1 VLVFTTITLL
11 RNKLKTLHKQAQKTD
26 GSTRSFMQECIEN
39 LLAIKVFSANENVS
53 EKSGKL
59 QRENFRI
66 KMKRRNYSVFGHATY
81 NMIFSAGYIFALIFG
96 VFKIVGG
103 SLDYG
108 SLLAIL
114 QLVNNVQVPFA
125 SLSNI
130 VPKYFAMT
138 ASAERLIEIEDVK
151 EEQKKKPI
159 DKVKVYDDMQSVVFD
174 GVSFTYDRNEVLS
187 KTSLEIKKGDFV
199 AITGISGI
207 GKSTLMKL
215 LLGVYQPLDGKI
227 YLKGKFGE
235 IDIDNSTRS
244 LFSFVPQGNLIFSG
258 SIRDNLLFTGSN
270 ATDDEIYDALK
281 ISGAHEFVSSLP
293 EGLDTYIGERGLGL
307 SEGQVQRIAIAR
319 AMLSKASFLLFDEAT
334 SALDETTE
342 KEILTNL
349 KNLQGVT
356 LIIISHKKSAL
367 SICNRH
373 VSIEDG
379 CIKEAKI

>member
-1 VLVFTTITLL
+1 
-11 RNKLKTLHKQAQKTD
+11 
-26 GSTRSFMQECIEN
+26 M
-39 LLAIKVFSANENVS
+39 
-53 EKSGKL
+53 
-59 QRENFRI
+59 
-66 KMKRRNYSVFGHATY
+66 
-81 NMIFSAGYIFALIFG
+81 
-96 VFKIVGG
+96 
-103 SLDYG
+103 
-108 SLLAIL
+108 
-114 QLVNNVQVPFA
+114 
-125 SLSNI
+125 
-130 VPKYFAMT
+130 
-138 ASAERLIEIEDVK
+138 
-151 EEQKKKPI
+151 
-159 DKVKVYDDMQSVVFD
+159 
-174 GVSFTYDRNEVLS
+174 
-187 KTSLEIKKGDFV
+187 
-199 AITGISGI
+199 
-207 GKSTLMKL
+207 
-215 LLGVYQPLDGKI
+215 
-227 YLKGKFGE
+227 
-235 IDIDNSTRS
+235 
-244 LFSFVPQGNLIFSG
+244 
-258 SIRDNLLFTGSN
+258 FTGSN